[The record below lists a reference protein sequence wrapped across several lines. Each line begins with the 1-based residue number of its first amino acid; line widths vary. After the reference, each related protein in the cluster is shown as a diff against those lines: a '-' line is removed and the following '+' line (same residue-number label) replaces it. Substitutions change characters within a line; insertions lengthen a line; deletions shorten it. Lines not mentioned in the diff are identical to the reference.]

1 VGDVSENKLT
11 RDEARTRASLL
22 SGLSYD
28 IALDLTTGE
37 ETFGC
42 TTTIRF
48 RCNDP
53 GTSTFVDLVAP
64 EVSDA
69 SLNGRPLPGEA
80 FDGNRLQLDGL
91 GTDNELTVRARCAYE
106 HTGVG
111 LHRFVDPVDESVY
124 LFTHF
129 EPFDAHRVYPC
140 FDQPDLKAVFELAV
154 RAPAGWSVVANTPA
168 VKQPAEGEAGEW
180 AFAPTPL
187 LPTYVTAVVAGPYH
201 VERGSH
207 RGVDLGVYC
216 RQSLAEHLDANEIV
230 EVTAQGLDFFEQ
242 VFDRK
247 YPFEK
252 YDQVFVPEF
261 NAGAMENA
269 ACVTFLEAYVFR
281 SKVTDAERERR
292 AETVLHE
299 LAHMWFGDLVT
310 MRWWDD
316 LWLNESFATYASIL
330 AQAEATRFR
339 GAWTTFTN
347 AWKTWAYRQDQ
358 LPTTHPIAAD
368 MVDTDAVHVNFDGIT
383 YAKGASVLRQLV
395 AWVGDDAFRR
405 GCADYFRRHEWA
417 NTELADFLA
426 ALEETS
432 GRDLDEWSARWLE
445 TAGVNTIRAAF
456 ETTPAPPGE
465 ASSFS
470 SFALVQTAPPEHSVL
485 RPHRIAVGLYD
496 LADGM
501 ITRRHRV
508 ELDVDSERTDVPDLA
523 GRPVPD
529 LVLVNDGDL
538 AYTKIRFDDGSL
550 TTVTAHLGRIVD
562 PLARSLCWAATWDM
576 LRDADLPARRYLDVV
591 LGNIATESEISV
603 ITSLLTQ
610 ASSAVLVFG
619 APRHRP
625 EGRLRLTGA
634 AWREMGAAPPGSDH
648 QLAWARAFVGAA
660 RDEAHLAQVRGLVD
674 GSVTVDGL
682 AIDTEFRWHVVESL
696 AAAGALDDDAIDAEA
711 ERDPTDNGL
720 RHAATARAAR
730 PVPAAK
736 ARAWDAI
743 VDPATALATLRAYV
757 RGFQQPDQE
766 DLLAPYVEPY
776 FQALGPMW
784 RERGQEVALTFASS
798 MYPAAVATPE
808 VVARTD
814 AELASGIDVAP
825 IRRLL
830 LEGKDQVE
838 RVLRTR
844 AADQD

>member
-1 VGDVSENKLT
+1 MSENNLT

-48 RCNDP
+48 RCSAP
-53 GTSTFVDLVAP
+53 GASTFVDLVAP
-64 EVSDA
+64 EVTGA
-69 SLNGRPLPGEA
+69 SLNGRPLPAGA
-80 FDGNRLQLDGL
+80 FDGNRIQLDGL
-91 GTDNELTVRARCAYE
+91 DADNEVQVQARCAYE

-111 LHRFVDPVDESVY
+111 LHRFVDPVDGGVY

-154 RAPAGWSVVANTPA
+154 RAPAGWLVVANTPA
-168 VKQPAEGEAGEW
+168 VKQPVVDEAGEW
-180 AFAPTPL
+180 TFAPTPL
-187 LPTYVTAVVAGPYH
+187 LPTYITAVVAGPYH

-207 RGVDLGVYC
+207 RGVELGVYC
-216 RQSLAEHLDANEIV
+216 RQSLAEHLDADEIV
-230 EVTAQGLDFFEQ
+230 EITAQGLDFFEQ

-292 AETVLHE
+292 AETILHE

-339 GAWTTFTN
+339 GSWTTFAN

-395 AWVGDDAFRR
+395 AWVGDEAFLR

-426 ALEETS
+426 ALEEAS
-432 GRDLDEWSARWLE
+432 GRELDDWSHRWLE
-445 TAGVNTIRAAF
+445 TAGVNTMRASF
-456 ETTPAPPGE
+456 ETKAAPAGEPPYF
-465 ASSFS
+465 ASFTV
-470 SFALVQTAPPEHSVL
+470 VQSAPPEHDVL
-485 RPHRIAVGLYD
+485 RPHRIAIGLYHH
-496 LADGM
+496 DGERL
-501 ITRRHRV
+501 TRRQRV
-508 ELDVDSERTDVPDLA
+508 EIDVDGERTVVADLA

-529 LVLVNDGDL
+529 LVLVNDDDL
-538 AYTKIRFDDGSL
+538 AYTKIRFDAGSL
-550 TTVTAHLGRIVD
+550 ATVTGHLGRLVD

-576 LRDADLPARRYLDVV
+576 LRDAELSARRYLDLV
-591 LGNIATESEISV
+591 LDNIATESEISV

-610 ASSAVLVFG
+610 ASSAVIVFG
-619 APRHRP
+619 APHHRQQ
-625 EGRLRLTGA
+625 GRLRLAGA
-634 AWREMGAAPPGSDH
+634 AWRELNAAPPRSDH
-648 QLAWARAFVGAA
+648 QLAWARAFAGA
-660 RDEAHLAQVRGLVD
+660 RDEAHLAQVRGLLD
-674 GSVTVDGL
+674 GSVAVDGL
-682 AIDTEFRWHVVESL
+682 TIDTEFRWHVIESL
-696 AAAGALDDDAIDAEA
+696 AAAGAIDDTTIDAEA
-711 ERDPTDNGL
+711 ERDPTDAGL

-730 PVPAAK
+730 PLPAAK
-736 ARAWDAI
+736 AEAWQAI
-743 VDPATALATLRAYV
+743 VDPATALATLRAHV

-766 DLLAPYVEPY
+766 GLLAPYVEPY
-776 FQALGPMW
+776 FEALEPMW
-784 RERGQEVALTFASS
+784 RSRGQEVAITFAGT
-798 MYPAAVATPE
+798 MYPATVATPE
-808 VVARTD
+808 LVARTD
-814 AELASGIDVAP
+814 AALASGIDAAP
-825 IRRLL
+825 LRRLL

-844 AADQD
+844 AADQA

>member
-1 VGDVSENKLT
+1 VSENNLT

-22 SGLSYD
+22 SELSYD

-42 TTTIRF
+42 TTTIHF
-48 RCNDP
+48 RCAEP
-53 GTSTFVDLVAP
+53 GAGTFVDLVAP
-64 EVSDA
+64 EVTSA
-69 SLNGRPLPGEA
+69 SLNGRALPGGA
-80 FDGNRLQLDGL
+80 FDGNRIQIDGL
-91 GTDNELTVRARCAYE
+91 DTDNELTVRARCAYE

-111 LHRFVDPVDESVY
+111 LHRFVDPVDGSAY

-154 RAPAGWSVVANTPA
+154 RAPAGWQVVANTPA
-168 VKQPAEGEAGEW
+168 VQQPVEGEAGDW

-187 LPTYVTAVVAGPYH
+187 LPTYITAVVAGPYH
-201 VERGSH
+201 VERSSH

-216 RQSLAEHLDANEIV
+216 RQSLAEHLDSAEIV
-230 EVTAQGLDFFEQ
+230 EITTQGLDFFER
-242 VFDRK
+242 VFDHK

-292 AETVLHE
+292 AETILHE

-339 GAWTTFTN
+339 GSWTTFAN

-395 AWVGDDAFRR
+395 AWVGDEAFLR

-417 NTELADFLA
+417 NTDLADFLA
-426 ALEETS
+426 ALEQAS
-432 GRDLDEWSARWLE
+432 GRDLDHWSDRWLE
-445 TAGVNTIRAAF
+445 TAGVNTARASF
-456 ETTPAPPGE
+456 ETAAAPEGETPY
-465 ASSFS
+465 FS
-470 SFALVQTAPPEHSVL
+470 SFAVVQTAPPEHAVL
-485 RPHRIAVGLYD
+485 RPHRIAIGLYHD
-496 LADGM
+496 DGERL
-501 ITRRHRV
+501 TRRQRV
-508 ELDVDSERTDVPDLA
+508 EVDVDGERTVVTDLA

-529 LVLVNDGDL
+529 LVLVNDDDL

-550 TTVTAHLGRIVD
+550 ATVTAHLGRIVD

-576 LRDADLPARRYLDVV
+576 LRDAELSARLYLDLV
-591 LGNIATESEISV
+591 LDNIATESEISV

-619 APRHRP
+619 APPHR
-625 EGRLRLTGA
+625 EQGRLRLAGA
-634 AWREMGAAPPGSDH
+634 AWQQLCAAHPGSDH

-660 RDEAHLAQVRGLVD
+660 RDEAHLTHARGILD

-682 AIDTEFRWHVVESL
+682 AIDTEFRWHVIESL
-696 AAAGALDDDAIDAEA
+696 AAAGTLDEATIDAEA
-711 ERDPTDNGL
+711 ERDPTDAGL

-730 PVPAAK
+730 PLAAAK

-743 VDPATALATLRAYV
+743 VDPATPLATLRAHV

-766 DLLAPYVEPY
+766 NLLAPYVDPY
-776 FQALGPMW
+776 FDALGPMW
-784 RERGQEVALTFASS
+784 RDRGQEVAITFAGT
-798 MYPAAVATPE
+798 MYPAAMATPE
-808 VVARTD
+808 FIARTD
-814 AELASGIDVAP
+814 TELASGIDVAP

-830 LEGKDQVE
+830 LEGKDQVQ

-844 AADQD
+844 AVDQA

>member
-1 VGDVSENKLT
+1 MSENNLT

-22 SGLSYD
+22 SDLSYD

-48 RCNDP
+48 RCREP
-53 GTSTFVDLVAP
+53 GASTFVDLVAP
-64 EVSDA
+64 EVTSA
-69 SLNGRPLPGEA
+69 ALNGRPLRAGA
-80 FDGNRLQLDGL
+80 FDGNRIHVDELDA
-91 GTDNELTVRARCAYE
+91 DNVLTVRARCAYE

-111 LHRFVDPVDESVY
+111 LHRFVDPVDGSVY

-140 FDQPDLKAVFELAV
+140 FDQPDLKAVFALAV
-154 RAPAGWSVVANTPA
+154 RAPAGWLVVANTPA
-168 VKQPAEGEAGEW
+168 VKQPVEGEAGDW
-180 AFAPTPL
+180 TFAPTFL
-187 LPTYVTAVVAGPYH
+187 LPTYITAVVAGPYH
-201 VERGSH
+201 VERSSH
-207 RGVDLGVYC
+207 RGIDLGVYC
-216 RQSLAEHLDANEIV
+216 RQSLAEHLDAGEIV
-230 EVTAQGLDFFEQ
+230 EVTAQGLDFYER
-242 VFDRK
+242 VFDHK

-292 AETVLHE
+292 AETILHE

-339 GAWTTFTN
+339 GSWTTFAN

-395 AWVGDDAFRR
+395 AWVGDEAFLR

-432 GRDLDEWSARWLE
+432 GRDLDDWSARWLE
-445 TAGVNTIRAAF
+445 TAGVNTVQASFDTAAGSGQ
-456 ETTPAPPGE
+456 TPC
-465 ASSFS
+465 FS
-470 SFALVQTAPPEHSVL
+470 SFAVVQTAPPGHDVL
-485 RPHRIAVGLYD
+485 RPHRIAIGLYD
-496 LADGM
+496 RDGEQL
-501 ITRRHRV
+501 TRHQRV
-508 ELDVDSERTDVPDLA
+508 EIDVDGERTVVPELD
-523 GRPVPD
+523 GRQVPD
-529 LVLVNDGDL
+529 LVLVNDDDL
-538 AYTKIRFDDGSL
+538 AYTKVRFDERSL
-550 TTVTAHLGRIVD
+550 ATVTAHLGRIVD

-576 LRDADLPARRYLDVV
+576 LRDAELSARRYLDVV

-610 ASSAVLVFG
+610 AASAVLVLG
-619 APRHRP
+619 APPHR
-625 EGRLRLTGA
+625 EQGRLRLAGA
-634 AWREMGAAPPGSDH
+634 AWHELGAAPPRSDH
-648 QLAWARAFVGAA
+648 QLAWARAFVAAA
-660 RDEAHLAQVRGLVD
+660 RDEAHLNHACGLLD
-674 GSVTVDGL
+674 GAVTVDGL
-682 AIDTEFRWHVVESL
+682 TIDTEFRWHVIESL
-696 AAAGALDDDAIDAEA
+696 AAAGALDVATIDAEA
-711 ERDPTDNGL
+711 ERDPTDAGL
-720 RHAATARAAR
+720 RHAAAARAAR
-730 PVPAAK
+730 PDPAAK
-736 ARAWDAI
+736 AAAWDAI
-743 VDPATALATLRAYV
+743 KDPATALAMLRAHV

-766 DLLAPYVEPY
+766 DLLTPYVDPY
-776 FQALGPMW
+776 FDALGPMW
-784 RERGQEVALTFASS
+784 RERGQEVALTFAGT

-814 AELASGIDVAP
+814 AELTSGIDVPP

-844 AADQD
+844 AADQG

>member
-1 VGDVSENKLT
+1 MSENKLT

-22 SGLSYD
+22 SDLSYD

-53 GTSTFVDLVAP
+53 GASTFVDLVAP
-64 EVSDA
+64 EVTAA
-69 SLNGRPLPGEA
+69 SLNGTPLPAGD
-80 FDGNRLQLDGL
+80 FNGNRLQLEGL
-91 GTDNELTVRARCAYE
+91 DRDNELRVRARCAYE

-111 LHRFVDPVDESVY
+111 LHRFVDPVDDSVY

-154 RAPAGWSVVANTPA
+154 RAPAGWVVVANTPA

-180 AFAPTPL
+180 TFAPTQL
-187 LPTYVTAVVAGPYH
+187 LPTYITAVVAGPYH

-216 RQSLAEHLDANEIV
+216 RQSLAEHLDAGEIV
-230 EVTAQGLDFFEQ
+230 EITAQGLDFFER
-242 VFDRK
+242 VFDHM

-292 AETVLHE
+292 AETILHE

-339 GAWTTFTN
+339 GAWTTFAN

-405 GCADYFRRHEWA
+405 GCADYFLRHEWA

-432 GRDLDEWSARWLE
+432 GRDLDDWSARWLE
-445 TAGVNTIRAAF
+445 TAGVNTIRASF
-456 ETTPAPPGE
+456 ETTAGPDGGAPC
-465 ASSFS
+465 FS
-470 SFALVQTAPPEHSVL
+470 SFEVVQTAPPEHPAL
-485 RPHRIAVGLYD
+485 RPHRLAIGLYD
-496 LADGM
+496 HDGERLS
-501 ITRRHRV
+501 RRQRV
-508 ELDVDSERTDVPDLA
+508 ELDVDGERTVVPDLA
-523 GRPVPD
+523 GQPVPD
-529 LVLVNDGDL
+529 LVLVNDDDL
-538 AYTKIRFDDGSL
+538 AYTKIRFDEGSL
-550 TTVTAHLGRIVD
+550 VTVTEHLGRIAD
-562 PLARSLCWAATWDM
+562 SLARSLCWAAAWDM
-576 LRDADLPARRYLDVV
+576 LRDADLAARRYLDVV
-591 LGNIATESEISV
+591 LGHIASESEISV

-619 APRHRP
+619 APRHR
-625 EGRLRLTGA
+625 EQGRSRLAGA
-634 AWREMGAAPPGSDH
+634 AWHRLGVAAPGSDH
-648 QLAWARAFVGAA
+648 QLAWGRAFAAAA
-660 RDEAHLAQVRGLVD
+660 RDEANLTRARGLLD
-674 GSVTVDGL
+674 GSVTVEGL

-696 AAAGALDDDAIDAEA
+696 AAAGALDDTAIDAEA
-711 ERDPTDNGL
+711 ERDPTDAGL

-730 PVPAAK
+730 PLAEAK
-736 ARAWDAI
+736 ERAWKAI
-743 VDPATALATLRAYV
+743 VDPATPLATLRAHV

-766 DLLAPYVEPY
+766 DLLAAYVEPY
-776 FQALGPMW
+776 FDALGPIW
-784 RERGQEVALTFASS
+784 RERGQEVALTFAAS
-798 MYPAAVATPE
+798 MYPAAVATP
-808 VVARTD
+808 VLVARTD
-814 AELASGIDVAP
+814 AELDSGVDVAP

-844 AADQD
+844 AVDQA

>member
-1 VGDVSENKLT
+1 VSENKLT
-11 RDEARTRASLL
+11 RDEARTRTALL

-48 RCNDP
+48 RCDEP
-53 GTSTFVDLVAP
+53 GADTFVDLVAP
-64 EVSDA
+64 EVTNV
-69 SLNGRPLPGEA
+69 SLNGRPLPASA
-80 FDGNRLQLDGL
+80 FDGNRLQLEGL
-91 GTDNELTVRARCAYE
+91 DRDNELTVRARCAYE

-111 LHRFVDPVDESVY
+111 LHRFVDPVDRSAY

-140 FDQPDLKAVFELAV
+140 FDQPDLKAVFELSV
-154 RAPAGWSVVANTPA
+154 RAPAGWVVVANTPA
-168 VKQPAEGEAGEW
+168 VKQPVEGEAGEW
-180 AFAPTPL
+180 TFAPTPL
-187 LPTYVTAVVAGPYH
+187 LPTYITAVVAGPYH
-201 VERGSH
+201 VEHSSH
-207 RGVDLGVYC
+207 RGIDLAVYC
-216 RQSLAEHLDANEIV
+216 RQSLAEHLDADEIV
-230 EVTAQGLDFFEQ
+230 EITAQGLDFFEQ
-242 VFDRK
+242 VFDRE

-292 AETVLHE
+292 AETILHE

-330 AQAEATRFR
+330 AQSEATRFR
-339 GAWTTFTN
+339 GAWTTFAN

-395 AWVGDDAFRR
+395 AWVGPDAFRS
-405 GCADYFRRHEWA
+405 GCANYFRRHEWA

-432 GRDLDEWSARWLE
+432 GRDLDDWCARWLE
-445 TAGVNTIRAAF
+445 TAGVNTMRASF
-456 ETTPAPPGE
+456 ETTAAPVGE
-465 ASSFS
+465 PPSFS
-470 SFALVQTAPPEHSVL
+470 SFAVVQTAPPEHPVL
-485 RPHRIAVGLYD
+485 RPHRIAIGLYD
-496 LADGM
+496 RDGESL
-501 ITRRHRV
+501 TRRHRV
-508 ELDVDSERTDVPDLA
+508 EVDVEGARTVIPDLA

-529 LVLVNDGDL
+529 LVLMNDDDL
-538 AYTKIRFDDGSL
+538 AYTKIRFDERSL
-550 TTVTAHLGRIVD
+550 ATVTEHLGRIVD
-562 PLARSLCWAATWDM
+562 ALARSLCWSASWDM
-576 LRDADLPARRYLDVV
+576 LRDAELRARRYLDLV
-591 LGNIATESEISV
+591 LDNIASESEISV

-619 APRHRP
+619 APAHR
-625 EGRLRLTGA
+625 EQGRLRLAGA
-634 AWREMGAAPPGSDH
+634 AWQHLGAAPPRSDH
-648 QLAWARAFVGAA
+648 QLAWARAFVAAA
-660 RDEAHLAQVRGLVD
+660 RDEAHLARAHGLLD
-674 GSVTVDGL
+674 GSVTVEGL
-682 AIDTEFRWHVVESL
+682 AIDTEFRWHVIESL
-696 AAAGALDDDAIDAEA
+696 AAAGAVDEATIDAEA
-711 ERDPTDNGL
+711 ERDPTDAGV

-730 PVPAAK
+730 PLAAAK
-736 ARAWDAI
+736 AAAWDAI
-743 VDPATALATLRAYV
+743 LDPATPLATLRAHV

-776 FQALGPMW
+776 FDALGPVW
-784 RERGQEVALTFASS
+784 RERGQEVAITFAGS
-798 MYPAAVATPE
+798 MYPAVVATPE
-808 VVARTD
+808 LVARTD
-814 AELASGIDVAP
+814 AELASGNHVAP

-830 LEGKDQVE
+830 LEGKDQAE

-844 AADQD
+844 AADQE